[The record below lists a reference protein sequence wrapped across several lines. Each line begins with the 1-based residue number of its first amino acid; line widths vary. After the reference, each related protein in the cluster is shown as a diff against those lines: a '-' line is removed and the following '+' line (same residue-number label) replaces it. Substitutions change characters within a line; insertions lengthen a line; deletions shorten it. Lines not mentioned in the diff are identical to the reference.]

1 MSKQKAVDPVPH
13 LRAVAEALRQSGQP
27 ERTFAALDHAL
38 AAVLGHK
45 LFTVLRYHEDTGESE
60 RLYTNQPTA
69 YPVGGRKPLNT
80 TPWTRQVLHDQR
92 PYLGRTSADIRA
104 VFFDHE
110 LITSLGCGSALNLPV
125 VTDRRVLG
133 TLNVLHEEH
142 WYDDGDA
149 GIGQVFAALAVPAYL
164 GSRGCRT

>member
-1 MSKQKAVDPVPH
+1 MSKKTPVDPIPH
-13 LRAVAEALRQSGQP
+13 LRAVAEAQRQSGQP
-27 ERTFAALDHAL
+27 DRTFAALDHAL

-60 RLYTNQPTA
+60 RLYTNQPAA

-80 TPWTRQVLHDQR
+80 TPWTQQVLREQR
-92 PYLGRTSADIRA
+92 PYLGRTHADIRA

-110 LITSLGCGSALNLPV
+110 LITSLGCGSILNLPV
-125 VTDRRVLG
+125 ATGGRILG

-142 WYDDGDA
+142 WYDDGDV

-164 GSRGCRT
+164 NPDAKT